1 MTEQNGTISGTVLAA
16 TMDYQSLLVG
26 ARLEGVL
33 GPGRTIRPEEA
44 RQTDREEARG
54 SVWAGKTAFAGS
66 HFPNK

>member
-1 MTEQNGTISGTVLAA
+1 MTEQNGTISGTALAA

-54 SVWAGKTAFAGS
+54 SV
-66 HFPNK
+66 